1 MTLLPITLFEAAAI
15 GTIDLW
21 LGLRIFRMRLRD
33 SVLIGDGGGDLLEGR
48 MRAHANLVEYAPF
61 VLVLMALIELAGG
74 STTALAVAGIVFVA
88 ARIAH
93 PIGMDRRTSNVPRGR
108 RGADL
113 AGPRLPDRLGRAGGA
128 GAGLIYRAVGQ
139 LDR

>member
-1 MTLLPITLFEAAAI
+1 MTGITLPIALSTAAAI

-33 SVLIGDGGGDLLEGR
+33 QVLIGDNGNDMLAER

-61 VLVLMALIELAGG
+61 VLILMALIEAMRG
-74 STTALAVAGIVFVA
+74 SVTALGVVGVVFVI

-93 PIGMDRRTSNVPRGR
+93 PIGMDLRRSNVPR
-108 RGADL
+108 
-113 AGPRLPDRLGRAGGA
+113 AGGA
-128 GAGLIYRAVGQ
+128 ILTWLVLAFLIGWGALIATCQ
-139 LDR
+139 A

>member
-1 MTLLPITLFEAAAI
+1 MTGMTLAATLAAAAAL

-33 SVLIGDGGGDLLEGR
+33 EVLIGDGDDDVLSGR

-61 VLVLMALIELAGG
+61 VLALMALIELARGT
-74 STTALAVAGIVFVA
+74 SPTLWVTAGIFVV

-93 PIGMDRRTSNVPRGR
+93 PIGMDLRHSNV
-108 RGADL
+108 A
-113 AGPRLPDRLGRAGGA
+113 RAGGA
-128 GAGLIYRAVGQ
+128 ILTWLVLAFLSGWAALIAAGFA
-139 LDR
+139 